1 MYTTGIYVYYL
12 NKNSRFNYPKKQSKF
27 NYINKSLIDI
37 HDKFDYNV
45 SNTNSILYFLKY
57 RNSTISKYKTDK

>member
-1 MYTTGIYVYYL
+1 MYTKGTYVYYL
-12 NKNSRFNYPKKQSKF
+12 NNNSRFKYLKKQSKF